1 MKGLKL
7 EGIIPAFVTPLKE
20 DRSTVDCDA
29 AARLAKHEIE
39 TGANGLYILGATGE
53 GLALEAK
60 ERENLCEAVVGAVD
74 HKKPVV
80 CHVAS
85 LSFPEAKRLAVHAEK
100 AGADAI
106 ASVPPFF
113 FSYGE
118 DDVYNYYKALA
129 GAVNIPVIVYFHPSA
144 AQCMSAKLIA
154 RIFEIDN
161 VTGVKWS
168 SSNYYEMIKLKDLT
182 HGEMNIING
191 PDEMLVSGLAAG
203 ADAGIGSTYN
213 VMLPEYLRLYSLF
226 REGKV
231 DEARAV
237 QIAINRVIGLMI
249 DYQVIPA
256 VKHTL
261 SLMGQPVGEATFPM
275 RSYTDAEKAEIAQKL
290 AKIGWQN
297 NGYVAL

>member
-7 EGIIPAFVTPLKE
+7 EGIIPAFVTPLEK
-20 DRSTVDCDA
+20 DRSTVDWDA
-29 AARLAKHEIE
+29 AVRLARHEIDS
-39 TGANGLYILGATGE
+39 GANGLYILGATGE
-53 GLALEAK
+53 GLALEVK
-60 ERENLCEAVVGAVD
+60 ERERLCEAVVEAVG

-85 LSFPEAKRLAVHAEK
+85 LSFPEARELAVHAEK

-118 DDVYNYYKALA
+118 DDIYNYYKSLA
-129 GAVNIPVIVYFHPSA
+129 RAVNIPVVVYFHPSA
-144 AQCMSAKLIA
+144 AQCMRAKLIA

-191 PDEMLVSGLAAG
+191 PDEMLVSGLAVG

-213 VMLPEYLRLYSLF
+213 VMLPEYLKLYSLF
-226 REGKV
+226 REGRT
-231 DEARAV
+231 DEARSV

-275 RSYTDAEKAEIAQKL
+275 RSYTDSEKAEIADKL
-290 AKIGWQN
+290 AKIGWTKD
-297 NGYVAL
+297 GRIAP